1 MALAAEEL
9 KQQLF
14 EEITNL
20 PASRLQEVLDFVEF
34 LSVRERQAEDSG
46 DPLLRIAGSLSGA
59 PLSAEEIEQ
68 ELYGKDSG

>member
-1 MALAAEEL
+1 MVLAAEEL

-14 EEITNL
+14 EKITTL

-34 LSVRERQAEDSG
+34 LSIRERQAEDSE
-46 DPLLRIAGSLSGA
+46 DPLLRLLGGLSGA
-59 PLSAEEIEQ
+59 PISAEEIEQ